1 MDITNNVKKRRFL
14 HRDTIAMFGPAW
26 LVMMADMDASSYIG
40 AAQTGATLGYGLIW
54 LMLILIIPL
63 YIVQELAGRISIATR
78 EGLGD
83 IVRKHYGKKIA
94 TIVAMPMAL
103 TDMVTYAIE
112 YLGIGI
118 GLEIMGLSIFYTLPV
133 IYIIHIL
140 IVTRKKYSQ
149 AEKPLLIISLF
160 LIIALIISLSLRGI
174 IPVSSPLANP
184 LLIKPTAGYFFLLAA
199 NVGAVIMPFMIF
211 FQASATGLKL
221 KDIETIETGTD
232 DINHF
237 KVRHQRISNGLVIS
251 KHRSVSIMRKETL
264 IGAIVTELLMVI
276 AEMAF
281 AGIPR
286 AAHTSFFA
294 SPQLLGKVL
303 TPVAGA
309 FSPYILG
316 IGLIAAGFIALI
328 TISLGSA
335 WGIAES
341 LNITKKSYWL
351 VYVLESLP
359 AIIAIIFVNPAS
371 MIALVLYLLIFF
383 VFTLVAP
390 MTMLWVIGRNKKIM
404 GDLVL
409 SRKNEAVYLAMFL
422 LIIATACIAVAT

>member
-1 MDITNNVKKRRFL
+1 MDANVISKKRRLFNK
-14 HRDTIAMFGPAW
+14 DTLLMFGPAW

-54 LMLILIIPL
+54 LMLVLIIPL
-63 YIVQELAGRISIATR
+63 YVVQEIAGRISIATR
-78 EGLGD
+78 DGLGD
-83 IVRKHYGKKIA
+83 VVRKNYGKIIA
-94 TIVAMPMAL
+94 SLVALPMAL
-103 TDMVTYAIE
+103 TDMVTYGIE

-118 GLEIMGLSIFYTLPV
+118 GLEIMGLSLYYTIPV

-140 IVTRKKYSQ
+140 IVTRKRYSQ
-149 AEKPLLIISLF
+149 AEKPLLAISLV
-160 LIIALIISLSLRGI
+160 LIIALLTSLFYRGI
-174 IPVSSPLANP
+174 MPVSSPLANP

-221 KDIETIETGTD
+221 TD
-232 DINHF
+232 MNSAGINI
-237 KVRHQRISNGLVIS
+237 KR
-251 KHRSVSIMRKETL
+251 HRSLRIMRRETL

-281 AGIPR
+281 AGMPH
-286 AAHTSFFA
+286 AAHASFFA
-294 SPQLLGKVL
+294 TPQELGKVL
-303 TPVAGA
+303 VPIAGTL
-309 FSPYILG
+309 SPFIFGVG
-316 IGLIAAGFIALI
+316 IIAAGFIALI

-341 LNITKKSYWL
+341 LNISKKSYWL

-359 AIIAIIFVNPAS
+359 AVIAVIIINPSS

-383 VFTLVAP
+383 VFTLIAP
-390 MTMLWVIGRNKKIM
+390 MVMLWVIGRNKKIM

-409 SRKNEAVYLAMFL
+409 SKKNEVLYFAMFI
-422 LIIATACIAVAT
+422 LIVATAVIAVATSL